1 MKVVLFGATGMVG
14 QGALRECLLAPDV
27 ERVLSVVRR
36 ATGQRHAKLVEVVH
50 ENFTNFDALAS
61 QLTGYDACFFCLGV
75 ASAGMTE
82 DAYARVTLDIPVA
95 AGTALV
101 RLNPGMT
108 FVFVSGAGT
117 DSSERGSRMWARVKG
132 KAENALLAM
141 PFKAAYMFRPGL
153 IQPLHG
159 ISSRTK
165 AYRMFYAVFG
175 PLFPVA
181 RALFPSYVTTTEQ
194 IGRAMLRAV
203 REGTLQ
209 RVLESRDI
217 VALGGGAETAAG
229 H

>member
-1 MKVVLFGATGMVG
+1 
-14 QGALRECLLAPDV
+14 
-27 ERVLSVVRR
+27 
-36 ATGQRHAKLVEVVH
+36 
-50 ENFTNFDALAS
+50 
-61 QLTGYDACFFCLGV
+61 
-75 ASAGMTE
+75 
-82 DAYARVTLDIPVA
+82 
-95 AGTALV
+95 
-101 RLNPGMT
+101 MT

-181 RALFPSYVTTTEQ
+181 RALFPSSVTTTEQ
-194 IGRAMLRAV
+194 IGRAMLRVA
-203 REGTLQ
+203 REGAPN
-209 RVLESRDI
+209 RVPKQVFEARDI
-217 VALGGGAETAAG
+217 IALGRRTETVAG